1 MRNNYLRRY
10 IVAYTYE
17 RLDKLVNV
25 VRNPEQAVFI
35 MKTISESVRRHII
48 SKEDK
53 VTLVDVMK
61 SKGVM

>member
-1 MRNNYLRRY
+1 M
-10 IVAYTYE
+10 AYTYE

-53 VTLVDVMK
+53 VTLVDIMK